1 LYDEELKGSAPSKS
15 PPPQAE
21 RLANTQNLIIE
32 AHSAKVTLQLMKLKS
47 EILNP
52 KSKIGSSLPVMEHF
66 YTLQGEGFHQGK
78 AAYFIRLGGCD
89 VGCVWC
95 DVKDSW
101 DAEKHPKLTIES
113 LKLKVKETPAEIV
126 VITGGEPLMHD
137 LDELTNELQAA
148 GLRTNIET
156 SGAHSLSGSWDWICL
171 SPKKFKAP
179 LPGIIPLANELKIVV
194 FNKSDFD
201 WAEKYAALVSPSCK
215 LFLQPEWDKA
225 AEITPLIIEYIK
237 AHPQWELSLQIHKY
251 INVP

>member
-1 LYDEELKGSAPSKS
+1 VF
-15 PPPQAE
+15 
-21 RLANTQNLIIE
+21 T
-32 AHSAKVTLQLMKLKS
+32 KLKS
-47 EILNP
+47 EIVNP
-52 KSKIGSSLPVMEHF
+52 KVKIESSLPVMEHF

-101 DAEKHPKLTIES
+101 DADKHPKLKVES

-126 VITGGEPLMHD
+126 VITGGEPLMHN
-137 LDELTNELQAA
+137 LEELTKELRAA
-148 GLRTNIET
+148 GLKTNIET
-156 SGAHSLSGSWDWICL
+156 SGAHPLSGSWDWICL

-215 LFLQPEWDKA
+215 LFLQPEWDKS
-225 AEITPLIIEYIK
+225 AEITPLIIDYIK